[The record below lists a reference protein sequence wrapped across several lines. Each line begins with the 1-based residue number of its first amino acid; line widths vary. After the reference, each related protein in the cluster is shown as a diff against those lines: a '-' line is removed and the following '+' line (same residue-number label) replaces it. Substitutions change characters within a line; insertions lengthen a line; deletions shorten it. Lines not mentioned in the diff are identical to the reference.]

1 MSGSRG
7 CRSVPSCRARIGHRS
22 HPPPGAPWRV
32 PELRSLCVPWVQ
44 MWTSVTG
51 TTGASTAARTC
62 SGGTAAAAPRATCS
76 TTSGTSAW
84 VSGGPAWGRCPVPC
98 GVHSVPVGVTLY
110 LWGTSHNSVIPRFR
124 DSIQMRTSAPAPL
137 PVALPPATTPWAAS
151 SAFVPRA
158 STSTRPSGAARTW
171 TSARPGAAPAA
182 TAAPTRTGGTCAAA
196 PAATSEQ
203 DRGKGAASRAFS
215 AGNSRGMWHKESSAF
230 PHPSRDP
237 CASSISCPT
246 SLMPGL
252 VQLPADAL

>member
-1 MSGSRG
+1 MDECDGNHRCQHG
-7 CRSVPSCRARIGHRS
+7 CQNVLGGYRCGCPQGYVQHYQWNQCVGEWGARLG
-22 HPPPGAPWRV
+22 
-32 PELRSLCVPWVQ
+32 E
-44 MWTSVTG
+44 
-51 TTGASTAARTC
+51 
-62 SGGTAAAAPRATCS
+62 
-76 TTSGTSAW
+76 
-84 VSGGPAWGRCPVPC
+84 VSPAW

-203 DRGKGAASRAFS
+203 DRGKGAASGAFP
-215 AGNSRGMWHKESSAF
+215 AGNSRGMWHKESSAS